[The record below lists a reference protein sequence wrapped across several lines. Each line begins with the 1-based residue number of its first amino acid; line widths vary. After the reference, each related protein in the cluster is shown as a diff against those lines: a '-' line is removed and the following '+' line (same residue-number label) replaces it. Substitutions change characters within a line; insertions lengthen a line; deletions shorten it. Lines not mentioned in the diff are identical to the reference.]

1 VLEPEDA
8 MEQRQI
14 MSTASPASLWR
25 LRVAYLILKSSNAVC
40 EAFHDRMQL
49 LMPVAGRRDA
59 FSMVIASYDAQIHV
73 LNRMAATWFS
83 QQAFTRLF
91 KEAELASSTEYAT
104 CAAEAVVP
112 KTLTKDTHSSF

>member
-1 VLEPEDA
+1 

-25 LRVAYLILKSSNAVC
+25 LRVAFLILKSSNAVC

-49 LMPVAGRRDA
+49 LMPVAGRREA

-73 LNRMAATWFS
+73 LNLMRHGSRSRHSTGYSRRQNWRVPQNMPRAQQRQLS
-83 QQAFTRLF
+83 QKL
-91 KEAELASSTEYAT
+91 
-104 CAAEAVVP
+104 
-112 KTLTKDTHSSF
+112 